1 MRKTFAQALFFIVL
15 ILSSNVRADSTPPWV
30 KNAGNIANCINQVPD
45 MGSVTVKEGRLLAC
59 FKYYNGTFGAAF
71 CPWFAE
77 KFITPTNK
85 RNVQMLCTPYTPKP
99 QELNPLFKQQLEEQ
113 GLLKKA
119 ENGTLKGGSTN
130 SESFNPTT
138 DSVYKD

>member
-1 MRKTFAQALFFIVL
+1 MRKTFTKALTLTAL
-15 ILSSNVRADSTPPWV
+15 ILSFNVKADSTPVWV

-59 FKYYNGTFGAAF
+59 FKHYNGTFGAAF

-85 RNVQMLCTPYTPKP
+85 RNVQMLCTPYTPRP
-99 QELNPLFKQQLEEQ
+99 QELNPVFKRQLEEQ
-113 GLLKKA
+113 GLLKKVEKTA
-119 ENGTLKGGSTN
+119 PKKAISK

-138 DSVYKD
+138 DSVFKD

>member
-1 MRKTFAQALFFIVL
+1 MRKPFIKALTLMVL
-15 ILSSNVRADSTPPWV
+15 VFSFNVKADSTPPWV

-85 RNVQMLCTPYTPKP
+85 RNVKMLCTPYTPKP
-99 QELNPLFKQQLEEQ
+99 RELNPLFKQQLEEQ
-113 GLLKKA
+113 GLLKKVERETVKA
-119 ENGTLKGGSTN
+119 GSSN

-138 DSVYKD
+138 DSVFID